1 MSAPGDR
8 SRRPRL
14 RGKARSPVALPVAA
28 FPGLTRRL
36 GWPSFLSGGPIGTP
50 ARGGKPSVGF
60 LPGGLVAFPVSSDY
74 ALGYSP
80 NPALQAT
87 GRMKPRPS
95 PELSRSVIERK

>member
-14 RGKARSPVALPVAA
+14 RGKLWFAVALPVAA

-36 GWPSFLSGGPIGTP
+36 GWLSFSSCGLVGTR
-50 ARGGKPSVGF
+50 ACGGKPSVGF
-60 LPGGLVAFPVSSDY
+60 LPGGLVAFPVSSGY

-95 PELSRSVIERK
+95 PELSR